1 MNLTLKTIACV
12 DASSTSPDVCDW
24 AAWAARRLDTPL
36 ELLHVLE
43 RHPELAPLADFSGTL
58 GMDVREDLLNDLANI
73 DEKRSKLAQEHG
85 RLLLE
90 QLRGRLEIAG
100 QSQVTQRQ
108 RHGDLSE
115 NLLDLQDETRLFV
128 LGRHA
133 RISAT
138 GKLHLDHHL
147 ERAIRSVARP
157 VLVATGTY
165 REPQRFMVAFDDSL
179 TGRKTVERIAL
190 SPLLKGLVCHV
201 VQVASDATSAGKAL
215 AWAHETLQAK
225 GFSVTTSHATG
236 QPEEALVGY
245 AQTHEIHLLAMGA
258 YGHSRI
264 RQLILGSTTTTLL
277 RTSAVPVLILR

>member
-1 MNLTLKTIACV
+1 MNLSLKTIACV
-12 DASSTSPDVCDW
+12 DASSASPDVCDW

-43 RHPELAPLADFSGTL
+43 RQSEPSPLTDFSGTL
-58 GMDVREDLLNDLANI
+58 GMDMREDLLQDLASI
-73 DEKRSKLAQEHG
+73 DEKRSKLAQEHS
-85 RLLLE
+85 RLLLG
-90 QLRGRLEIAG
+90 QLTARLKTAG
-100 QSQVTQRQ
+100 LLQVTQRQ

-115 NLLDLQDETRLFV
+115 NLLDLQNETRLFV

-138 GKLHLDHHL
+138 GKMHLDHHL
-147 ERAIRSVARP
+147 ERAIRSVTRP
-157 VLVATGTY
+157 VLMAAGAH
-165 REPQRFMVAFDDSL
+165 REPQRFLVAFDNSP

-190 SPLLKGLVCHV
+190 SPLLRGLACHV
-201 VQVASDATSAGKAL
+201 VQVSSDAVSSKQAL
-215 AWAHETLQAK
+215 TWARDTLLAE
-225 GFSVTTSHATG
+225 GFEVTTTHATG
-236 QPEEALVGY
+236 EPEEALVDY
-245 AQTHEIHLLAMGA
+245 AHAHEIHLLVMGA

>member
-12 DASSTSPDVCDW
+12 DASSASPDVCDW

-58 GMDVREDLLNDLANI
+58 GMDVREDLLQDLASI
-73 DEKRSKLAQEHG
+73 DERRSKLAQEHG

-90 QLRGRLEIAG
+90 QLRARLETAG
-100 QSQVTQRQ
+100 LSQVTQRQ

-115 NLLDLQDETRLFV
+115 NLLDLQNETRLFV
-128 LGRHA
+128 LGRHGRTA
-133 RISAT
+133 AS

-157 VLVATGTY
+157 VLVATGAY
-165 REPQRFMVAFDDSL
+165 RKPQRFMVAFDDSL

-190 SPLLKGLVCHV
+190 SPLLKGLACHV
-201 VQVASDATSAGKAL
+201 VQVSSDAAGSEQAL
-215 AWAHETLQAK
+215 AWAHETLQAE
-225 GFSVTTSHATG
+225 GFEVTTAHATG
-236 QPEEALVGY
+236 EPEEALVGY
-245 AQTHEIHLLAMGA
+245 AQTHEMHLLAMGA

>member
-1 MNLTLKTIACV
+1 MNLELKTIACV
-12 DASSTSPDVCDW
+12 DASSSSTDVCDW
-24 AAWAARRLDTPL
+24 AAWAAGRLGSPL

-58 GMDVREDLLNDLANI
+58 GMDVREDLLNELAGI
-73 DEKRSKLAQEHG
+73 DEQRSKLAQEHG
-85 RLLLE
+85 RLLLA
-90 QLRGRLEIAG
+90 QLRARLESAG
-100 QSQVTQRQ
+100 LTQVTQRQ
-108 RHGDLSE
+108 RHGELSE
-115 NLLDLQDETRLFV
+115 NLLDLQNEARLFV
-128 LGRHA
+128 LGRRA
-133 RISAT
+133 RSGAS

-190 SPLLKGLVCHV
+190 SPLLKGLDCHV
-201 VQVASDATSAGKAL
+201 VQVASDATSAEKAL
-215 AWAHETLQAK
+215 TWARETLQAED
-225 GFSVTTSHATG
+225 FAVTTTHATG
-236 QPEEALVGY
+236 EPEAALVHH
-245 AQTHEIHLLAMGA
+245 AQAHDMHLLAMGA

-264 RQLILGSTTTTLL
+264 RQLIVGSTTTTLL

>member
-215 AWAHETLQAK
+215 AWAHEALQAK

-236 QPEEALVGY
+236 EPEEALVGY